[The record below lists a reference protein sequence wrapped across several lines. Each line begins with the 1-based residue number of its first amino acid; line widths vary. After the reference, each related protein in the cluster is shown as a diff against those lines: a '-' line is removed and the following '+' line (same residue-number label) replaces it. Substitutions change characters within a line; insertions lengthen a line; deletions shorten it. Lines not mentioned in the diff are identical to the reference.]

1 MTLNIKTKKKSIIS
15 IALLLVF
22 VTALISSG
30 CQNDSKNIGNFAFT
44 KENYPKMGGSLAN
57 QPLSL
62 IHISPA
68 INRVSNQPFWNIFLS
83 LICSLKL
90 VLFFTIE
97 HQANS

>member
-57 QPLSL
+57 QPLGEAVTATVLGISREEAANMIVFENSTTANYNSL
-62 IHISPA
+62 
-68 INRVSNQPFWNIFLS
+68 RCV
-83 LICSLKL
+83 
-90 VLFFTIE
+90 
-97 HQANS
+97 